1 MDPNSVYKSS
11 ILLKPKV
18 ILVANLNDRK
28 IQRHK
33 ELEIMIALPYP
44 VCSPHAHNSQA
55 WGRLK
60 PGARLH
66 TLGKSPTAFVA
77 LEQPG
82 LETALQRGTLGCK
95 WRLKQLYR
103 NAQCSVLMGR

>member
-1 MDPNSVYKSS
+1 
-11 ILLKPKV
+11 
-18 ILVANLNDRK
+18 
-28 IQRHK
+28 
-33 ELEIMIALPYP
+33 MIALPYP

-77 LEQPG
+77 LEQKGEQPG
-82 LETALQRGTLGCK
+82 LETALQRVTLVCK

-103 NAQCSVLMGR
+103 NAQRSVLMGR